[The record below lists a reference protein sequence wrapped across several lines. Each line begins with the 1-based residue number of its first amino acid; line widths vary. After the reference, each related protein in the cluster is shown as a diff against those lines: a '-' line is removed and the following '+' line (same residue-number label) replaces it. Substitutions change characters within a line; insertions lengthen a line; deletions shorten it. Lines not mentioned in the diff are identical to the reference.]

1 MRYLVDTNIPSEFT
15 RQLPEQRVADFV
27 RQTGTDNLFLS
38 VLTIG
43 EIRKGIDLLPSG
55 QKKNELVVWLETD
68 VRLWFAGRIL
78 PVTEQ
83 VAEKWGALA
92 AESKKQGKA
101 LSVID
106 GLIAATA
113 IERQLS
119 LITRNTRDFAGLG
132 LTLINPW
139 DAP

>member
-1 MRYLVDTNIPSEFT
+1 
-15 RQLPEQRVADFV
+15 
-27 RQTGTDNLFLS
+27 
-38 VLTIG
+38 
-43 EIRKGIDLLPSG
+43 
-55 QKKNELVVWLETD
+55 VVWLETD